1 MQQPP
6 QDPAQPQWFL
16 KPSRYGLTLANGV
29 TAVRLVLVPFIII
42 ALLKGEFS
50 DAFWMTLIAGATDAV
65 DGYIARAFGH
75 KSMIGAY
82 LDPVADK
89 VLILSLL
96 GMLTYQGYLPLWFVI
111 LALARDVAIVV
122 TVAVFTRMKKSDL
135 RMQPLFVSKLT
146 TVAQIAL
153 VLVTLAD
160 LAFHLEW
167 TALRGGMLWGAA
179 VMTVASWGAYI
190 VEGLRA
196 MRTVEASPGV

>member
-6 QDPAQPQWFL
+6 QEPAQPQWFL

-29 TAVRLVLVPFIII
+29 TAVRLVLVPFIVI
-42 ALLKGEFS
+42 ALLKAEFA

-65 DGYIARAFGH
+65 DGYIARTFGH
-75 KSMIGAY
+75 KSLAGAY

-96 GMLTYQGYLPLWFVI
+96 GMLTYEGYLPLWFVI
-111 LALARDVAIVV
+111 LALGRDVAIVA

-146 TVAQIAL
+146 TVAQITL

-167 TALRGGMLWGAA
+167 TALRAGMLWGAA
-179 VMTVASWGAYI
+179 AMTIASWVAYFF
-190 VEGLRA
+190 EGLRA
-196 MRTVEASPGV
+196 VRTVEASPGV